1 MGTPGESDDNRAT
14 ELVQN
19 ILSKKEIAD
28 IDFDIAG
35 IFVSP
40 TMYKTVSK
48 AITDKNIVVMVAPT
62 LIEKEAQ
69 AKYVAELKFANG
81 NIFYNLL
88 LFRTAD
94 LGTTPHDILVTEAG
108 IVHECLHAAFDALK
122 VKGMNHALDEA
133 AAYTAGAI
141 YGISRLL
148 NAGGHPDKI
157 PWTNAIQIAAYDFAF
172 YILKAKNDASNR
184 FYSSPDFAVRYA
196 NKANVLITAIMND
209 PGYSKVAKDPAIN
222 AGVGRP
228 WKLTATQ
235 AGSNQTR

>member
-1 MGTPGESDDNRAT
+1 MGTPGESADKQAAQ
-14 ELVQN
+14 LVQD
-19 ILSKKEIAD
+19 ILARSEISD
-28 IDFDIAG
+28 VDFDIAG

-48 AITDKNIVVMVAPT
+48 AITDSKIAVMVAPS
-62 LIEKEAQ
+62 LIEKGVQ
-69 AKYVAELKFANG
+69 AKYVQELKMPNG
-81 NIFYNLL
+81 NVLFNLL
-88 LFRTAD
+88 IFKDTD
-94 LGTTPHDILVTEAG
+94 LGTNPHDKLMSEGT

-133 AAYTAGAI
+133 AAYTAEAI

-148 NAGGHPDKI
+148 KVGGRPDKI
-157 PWTNAIQIAAYDFAF
+157 QWKNPIQIAAYDFAF
-172 YILKAKNDASNR
+172 YILESKRNASNR

-222 AGVGRP
+222 TGVGRP
-228 WKLTATQ
+228 WKLTAQ
-235 AGSNQTR
+235 